1 MYPSCWRLEIG
12 VDSSNGS
19 SVELIGT
26 FCYLLI
32 TSVVGSAHAAVN
44 VVCVHYVDMTADVM
58 SDQVGC

>member
-1 MYPSCWRLEIG
+1 M
-12 VDSSNGS
+12 DSSNGS
-19 SVELIGT
+19 SVELISR

-44 VVCVHYVDMTADVM
+44 VVCVHHVDMTADVM

>member
-1 MYPSCWRLEIG
+1 M
-12 VDSSNGS
+12 DSSNGS
-19 SVELIGT
+19 SVELISR

-44 VVCVHYVDMTADVM
+44 VVCVHYVDMMADFM